1 MRRAEVHMSVNGRG
15 YTDFEV
21 RSVFCVKRFLELISN
36 FYYKRMI
43 IYKDIFTGEFSITW
57 KTS

>member
-1 MRRAEVHMSVNGRG
+1 MSVSGRG

-21 RSVFCVKRFLELISN
+21 RSIFCVKRFLELISN